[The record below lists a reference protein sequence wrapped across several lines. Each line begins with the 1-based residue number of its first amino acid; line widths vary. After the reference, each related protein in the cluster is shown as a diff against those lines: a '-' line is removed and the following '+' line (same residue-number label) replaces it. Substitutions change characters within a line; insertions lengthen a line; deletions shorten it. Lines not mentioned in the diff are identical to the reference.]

1 MANITIKTE
10 QNKTVPAYNQG
21 SWSIYMALV
30 LKNVALK
37 YKEAGL
43 FQQEEENSEVQAI
56 MKTKCLLSYS
66 KETEIVFALTNL
78 SLDNQ

>member
-1 MANITIKTE
+1 MANSTIKTE

-43 FQQEEENSEVQAI
+43 FQQEEENSEVKAI
-56 MKTKCLLSYS
+56 MKMKCLLSYS
-66 KETEIVFALTNL
+66 K
-78 SLDNQ
+78 

>member
-10 QNKTVPAYNQG
+10 QNKTVPASNQG
-21 SWSIYMALV
+21 SWSIHMALM

-43 FQQEEENSEVQAI
+43 LQQEEANSEVTSI
-56 MKTKCLLSYS
+56 MKMKCLLSHS
-66 KETEIVFALTNL
+66 K
-78 SLDNQ
+78 